1 MVATPMLIVHFWICF
16 TVDTSNQDE
25 EGEEGDFEEGEEGD
39 FEEGDGINFNYGAI
53 CGRGVVSSIGNS
65 IHGEQIPEDYIKIRV
80 DEINKNDACH
90 PRLNHIECGGY
101 CTAKILFIKAL
112 K

>member
-1 MVATPMLIVHFWICF
+1 MVATPMLIVHFLIRF
-16 TVDTSNQDE
+16 TVDTSDQD
-25 EGEEGDFEEGEEGD
+25 EEGEEGD

-53 CGRGVVSSIGNS
+53 CGRVVSIIGNS
-65 IHGEQIPEDYIKIRV
+65 IHGEQVPEDYIKIRV
-80 DEINKNDACH
+80 DEINKNDARH
-90 PRLNHIECGGY
+90 LRLNHIECGGY